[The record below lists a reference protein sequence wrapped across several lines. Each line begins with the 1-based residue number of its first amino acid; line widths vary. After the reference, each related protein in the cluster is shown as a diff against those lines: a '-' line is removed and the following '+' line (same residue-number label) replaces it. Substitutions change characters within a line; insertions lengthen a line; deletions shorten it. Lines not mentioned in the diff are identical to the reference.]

1 MRLGKCAVSGCLP
14 EKRFKV
20 PINRKIFFDITRRN
34 LFSGV
39 LTPPQVS
46 GMDAILNEW
55 DSRKYVDLRHLA
67 YMFATPFL
75 ETNRTMQPVREAYYL
90 GEPEPA
96 EQYRKTHFRYYPY
109 YGRGL
114 VQLTWLDNY
123 KKMGKVLGVDL
134 EKYPDKALEKEI
146 SVQILFEGMMRA
158 DTGVGD
164 FTGKSLEDY
173 FNVTTD
179 DPVEARR
186 IINGTDRASEIAGF
200 HNKFLGALVA
210 ANV

>member
-1 MRLGKCAVSGCLP
+1 MDEAV
-14 EKRFKV
+14 
-20 PINRKIFFDITRRN
+20 INRKIFFDIIRRN

-39 LTPPQVS
+39 LSQPQVA
-46 GMDAILNEW
+46 GIDAILDEW
-55 DSRKYVDLRHLA
+55 ESRKYTDLRHLS
-67 YMFATPFL
+67 YMIATPFL

-96 EQYRKTHFRYYPY
+96 EQYRKTHFRYYPF

-114 VQLTWLDNY
+114 VQLTWEQNY
-123 KKMGKVLGVDL
+123 KKMGTVLGIDL
-134 EKYPDKALEKEI
+134 VKNPDEALKDI
-146 SVQILFEGMMRA
+146 VAIQILFEGMMRA
-158 DTGVGD
+158 ETGVGD

-173 FNVTTD
+173 FSDTID

-200 HNKFLGALVA
+200 HYKFLGALVA
-210 ANV
+210 ASHA